1 MDNIYLPFE
10 AKIVN
15 IFTET
20 EDKNIRTFDLEL
32 IKKEDKEKFN
42 FLPGQ
47 FAQFSLYAYGES
59 PFGIASS
66 PLENGILKFSINKT
80 GVVTKK
86 IHELQIGDK
95 VGIRGPFGNYFP
107 LEKLKGSNII
117 IIGGGFAFTTLR
129 ALIQYLLDPKNRK
142 DYKKIFV
149 LYGARTPGMLLYKEL
164 LNEWQKREDIE
175 LYLTVD
181 RASEEWKGREGL
193 IPNVLKDIKPS
204 SENSNVIL
212 CGPPIMIKFTLA
224 PLDELKFKKDKI
236 FTSLEM
242 RMKCAV
248 GKCGRCNIGPKYVC
262 KNGPIFSIEELGNFI
277 NEL

>member
-1 MDNIYLPFE
+1 MNNIYLPYE

-15 IFTET
+15 ILTET
-20 EDKNIRTFDLEL
+20 EDKNIKTFDIEL
-32 IKKEDKEKFN
+32 IKKEDKVKFN

-47 FAQFSLYAYGES
+47 FAQFSLYSFGES

-66 PLENGILKFSINKT
+66 PLEKDIIKFSINKT

-86 IHELQIGDK
+86 IHELQTGDK

-107 LEKLKGSNII
+107 LEKFKGSNII

-129 ALIQYLLDPKNRK
+129 ALIQYLLVPRNRG
-142 DYKKIFV
+142 DYKKVNV
-149 LYGARTPGMLLYKEL
+149 LYGARTPGMLLYKDL
-164 LNEWQKREDIE
+164 LKEWQKRDDIE
-175 LYLTVD
+175 LHLTVD
-181 RASEEWKGREGL
+181 RASKEWKGREGL
-193 IPNVLKDIKPS
+193 IPNVLKEIAPS
-204 SENSNVIL
+204 PENAYVIL

-224 PLDELKFKKDKI
+224 ALDEMKFKKDKV

-248 GKCGRCNIGPKYVC
+248 GKCGRCNIGPKYIC
-262 KNGPIFSIEELGNFI
+262 RDGPIFSIDQLGNFI
-277 NEL
+277 KEF

>member
-1 MDNIYLPFE
+1 MNNIYLPYE

-15 IFTET
+15 ILTET
-20 EDKNIRTFDLEL
+20 EDKNIKTYDLEL

-47 FAQFSLYAYGES
+47 FAQFSLYSYGES

-66 PLENGILKFSINKT
+66 PLEKDFIKFTINKT

-86 IHELQIGDK
+86 IHELQVGDK

-129 ALIQYLLDPKNRK
+129 ALIQYLLDPKHRE
-142 DYKKIFV
+142 DYKKIIV
-149 LYGARTPGMLLYKEL
+149 LYGARTPGMLLYKDL
-164 LNEWQKREDIE
+164 FNEWQKRDDIE
-175 LYLTVD
+175 LHLTVD
-181 RASEEWKGREGL
+181 KADKDWKGREGL
-193 IPNVLKDIKPS
+193 VPNILKEIAPS
-204 SENSNVIL
+204 SENAYAIL
-212 CGPPIMIKFTLA
+212 CGPPIMIKYTLLA
-224 PLDELKFKKDKI
+224 LTELKFKKDKV

-248 GKCGRCNIGPKYVC
+248 GKCGRCNIGPKYIC
-262 KNGPIFSIEELGNFI
+262 KDGPIFSIDQLGNFI
-277 NEL
+277 KEI

>member
-1 MDNIYLPFE
+1 MNNIYLPYE

-15 IFTET
+15 IITET
-20 EDKNIRTFDLEL
+20 EDKNIKTFDLEL
-32 IKKEDKEKFN
+32 IKKEDKGKFH

-47 FAQFSLYAYGES
+47 FAQFSLYSTGES

-66 PLENGILKFSINKT
+66 PLEKNIIKFSINKT

-86 IHELQIGDK
+86 IHELQAGDI

-107 LEKLKGSNII
+107 LEKLKGNNII

-129 ALIQYLLDPKNRK
+129 ALVQYLLDPKNRE
-142 DYKKIFV
+142 DYKKIIV
-149 LYGARTPGMLLYKEL
+149 LYGARTPGMLLYKDL
-164 LNEWQKREDIE
+164 LKEWQKRKDLE

-181 RASEEWKGREGL
+181 RASKEWKGQEGL
-193 IPNVLKDIKPS
+193 VPNILKEIAPS
-204 SENSNVIL
+204 SENAYVIL

-224 PLDELKFKKDKI
+224 ALDELKFKKDKV

-262 KNGPIFSIEELGNFI
+262 KDGPIFSIDQLGNFI
-277 NEL
+277 KEL